1 MSIFEHCWARRLL
14 TASCSGYGFM
24 LSLML
29 SFPFCGTEITEPSS
43 VRTSEVTMTRTPHTH
58 WWDPFTAPCA
68 AIVATA
74 STISSAATISSSSAA
89 KSLGSAFLLNAD
101 CPRLGPGWLQSVYS
115 EKGVNNAQVAAFNW
129 MGNWLHGSC
138 GEERWSIGT
147 WNSEVSAEWYKHADQ
162 VLLWGTLLLLWF
174 PNRH

>member
-24 LSLML
+24 LSLMI

-58 WWDPFTAPCA
+58 WWDPFSAACA

-74 STISSAATISSSSAA
+74 STISSAATISSSAAA
-89 KSLGSAFLLNAD
+89 KSLGSAFLLNAH
-101 CPRLGPGWLQSVYS
+101 CPSLGPGWLQSVYT

-147 WNSEVSAEWYKHADQ
+147 CEVSAEWYKHADQ